1 MRSMTGYAY
10 KEIADENV
18 NLSVEIKSWNSRF
31 LDLSI
36 NMPSFLGRLEQ
47 RIRETASSSILRG
60 KVELNIRLREKNA
73 PVTIDVDENAAR
85 AYMDAI
91 QKVQNAVGL
100 GSEKI
105 PLNLIVNQE
114 GVLNIQKDVD
124 PERFWAMIEPVFK
137 DALADFTADRDRE
150 GANLKKD
157 LLEKLAKIEESEKL
171 FKDWS
176 PQMENLFREG
186 ILKRFHEV
194 LGDEVDEQR
203 VMTET
208 AALLVKYTINEEVV
222 RLQSHI
228 DALKSEME
236 TNPAPGRKI
245 DFICQEMNRE
255 INTIGSK
262 NQFIE
267 VGQAVINAKDAL
279 ENIREQ
285 AKNVE

>member
-47 RIRETASSSILRG
+47 RIREAASGAILRG

-100 GSEKI
+100 DSEKV

-124 PERFWAMIEPVFK
+124 PERFWAMIEPVFRE
-137 DALADFTADRDRE
+137 ALADFTKDRDRE

-171 FKDWS
+171 FKDWI
-176 PQMENLFREG
+176 PQMESLFREG

>member
-1 MRSMTGYAY
+1 MTGYAY
-10 KEIADENV
+10 KEITDEEV

-47 RIRETASSSILRG
+47 RIREAASSSILRG

-85 AYMDAI
+85 AYMVAI

-171 FKDWS
+171 FKDWI

-186 ILKRFHEV
+186 LLKRFHEV

>member
-10 KEIADENV
+10 KEKADENV
-18 NLSVEIKSWNSRF
+18 SVSVEIKSWNSRF
-31 LDLSI
+31 LDLSV
-36 NMPSFLGRLEQ
+36 NMPSFLGRLEN
-47 RIRETASSSILRG
+47 RIRVKCSSSILRG
-60 KVELNIRLREKNA
+60 KVDLSIRIREKNA
-73 PVTIDVDENAAR
+73 SVTVDADENAAK
-85 AYMDAI
+85 AYFDAI
-91 QKVQNAVGL
+91 QRIAKSCGL
-100 GSEKI
+100 DSKNI
-105 PLNLIVNQE
+105 PLQLIVSQE
-114 GVLNIQKDVD
+114 GVLSIQKDID
-124 PERFWAMIEPVFK
+124 PERYWALIEPVFC

-157 LLEKLAKIEESEKL
+157 LLEKLSKIEESEKL
-171 FKDWS
+171 FKEWI

-186 ILKRFHEV
+186 ILKRFKEV

-228 DALKSEME
+228 DALKAEME
-236 TNPAPGRKI
+236 NNPAPGKKI
-245 DFICQEMNRE
+245 DFICQELNRE

-262 NQFIE
+262 NQFVE
-267 VGQAVINAKDAL
+267 VGRAVIAAKDAL

-285 AKNVE
+285 VRNVE

>member
-47 RIRETASSSILRG
+47 RIREAASGAILRG

-73 PVTIDVDENAAR
+73 RVTIDVDENAAR
-85 AYMDAI
+85 AYKDAI
-91 QKVQNAVGL
+91 QKVQDAVGL
-100 GSEKI
+100 GAEKI
-105 PLNLIVNQE
+105 PLQLIVNQE

-124 PERFWAMIEPVFK
+124 PERFWSMIEPVFK
-137 DALADFTADRDRE
+137 EALADFTKDRDRE

-157 LLEKLAKIEESEKL
+157 LLEKLARIEESEKL
-171 FKDWS
+171 FKDWI
-176 PQMENLFREG
+176 PQMERLFREG
-186 ILKRFHEV
+186 IVKRFHEV

-203 VMTET
+203 VMTEI

-267 VGQAVINAKDAL
+267 VGQAVIAAKDAL

-285 AKNVE
+285 AKNIE

>member
-10 KEIADENV
+10 KEKVDENV
-18 NLSVEIKSWNSRF
+18 SVSVEIKSWNSRF
-31 LDLSI
+31 LDLSV
-36 NMPSFLGRLEQ
+36 NMPSFLGRLEN
-47 RIRETASSSILRG
+47 RIREKCSNSILRG
-60 KVELNIRLREKNA
+60 KVDLSIRIREKNA
-73 PVTIDVDENAAR
+73 AVTVDADENAAK
-85 AYMDAI
+85 AYFDAI
-91 QKVQNAVGL
+91 QRIATACGL
-100 GSEKI
+100 DSKNI
-105 PLNLIVNQE
+105 PLQLIASQE
-114 GVLNIQKDVD
+114 GVLSIQKDTD
-124 PERFWAMIEPVFK
+124 PERYWAMIEPVFSE
-137 DALADFTADRDRE
+137 ALADFTADRDRE

-157 LLEKLAKIEESEKL
+157 LLEKLSKIEESEKL
-171 FKDWS
+171 FKEWI

-186 ILKRFHEV
+186 ILKRFKEV

-236 TNPAPGRKI
+236 NNPAPGKKI
-245 DFICQEMNRE
+245 DFICQELNRE

-262 NQFIE
+262 NQFVE
-267 VGQAVINAKDAL
+267 VGRAVIAAKDAL

-285 AKNVE
+285 ARNVE

>member
-10 KEIADENV
+10 KEIADENL

-47 RIRETASSSILRG
+47 RIREAASGAILRG

-85 AYMDAI
+85 AYKEAI

-100 GSEKI
+100 GLEKI
-105 PLNLIVNQE
+105 PLQLIVNQE
-114 GVLNIQKDVD
+114 GVMNIQKDVD
-124 PERFWAMIEPVFK
+124 SERFWAMIEPVFK
-137 DALADFTADRDRE
+137 DVLADFIADRDRE

-157 LLEKLAKIEESEKL
+157 LLEKLDKIEESEKL
-171 FKDWS
+171 FKEWI
-176 PQMENLFREG
+176 PQMESLFREG

-194 LGDEVDEQR
+194 LGDEVEEQR

-228 DALKSEME
+228 DALKYEME

-285 AKNVE
+285 AKNIE